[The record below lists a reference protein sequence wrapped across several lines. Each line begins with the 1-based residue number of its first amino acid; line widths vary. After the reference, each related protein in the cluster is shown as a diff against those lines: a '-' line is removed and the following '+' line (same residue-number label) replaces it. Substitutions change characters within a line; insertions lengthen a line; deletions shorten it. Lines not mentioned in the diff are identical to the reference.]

1 MTKEYLAKLG
11 IAIDKDEVTEE
22 EGQRLIEEHVAKMT
36 GDQKKLK
43 ELNDQYSSELAEKKR
58 QERERMTD
66 DEKRQAEMDELKKQ
80 NADTLKQL
88 AIRDK
93 VSVLVELGYD
103 RETALKYATDEV
115 EGKDTIQY
123 QKDFLARR
131 EAEVKAKVLK
141 EAGKDPNLGD
151 DKGAIPTKEEVIKG
165 GYSAMLKLQQEHPET
180 FKQYFPNASTNENK

>member
-11 IAIDKDEVTEE
+11 IVIDKDEVPDE
-22 EGQRLIEEHVAKMT
+22 EGHRLIEMHVAKMT
-36 GDQKKLK
+36 GDYKKLK
-43 ELNDQYSSELAEKKR
+43 ELDDAHSSEIAEYKR
-58 QERERMTD
+58 KERERMTD
-66 DEKRQAEMDELKKQ
+66 DEKQKLEMEELKKQ

-123 QKDFLARR
+123 QKDFMAKR
-131 EAEVKAKVLK
+131 EAEIKAKVLK
-141 EAGKDPNLGD
+141 EAGKDPTLGQG
-151 DKGAIPTKEEVIKG
+151 GAIPNKEDVVKG
-165 GYSAMLKLQQEHPET
+165 GYEAMLKLQQEHPET
-180 FKQYFPNASTNENK
+180 YKEYFGTSTENK

>member
-22 EGQRLIEEHVAKMT
+22 EGQRLIAEHVAKMT

-43 ELNDQYSSELAEKKR
+43 ELNDKYSSELAEKKR
-58 QERERMTD
+58 QEQERMTD
-66 DEKRQAEMDELKKQ
+66 EEKRNAEMEELRQ
-80 NADTLKQL
+80 TNASIQKQL

-123 QKDFLARR
+123 QKDFMAKR
-131 EAEVKAKVLK
+131 EAEIKAKVLK
-141 EAGKDPNLGD
+141 EAGKDPNLGN
-151 DKGAIPTKEEVIKG
+151 GGGVPTKEEVDKG
-165 GYSAMLKLQQEHPET
+165 GYEAMLKLQQEHPET
-180 FKQYFPNASTNENK
+180 FKEYYPNASNNENK